1 MQAINT
7 TPRTLF
13 EKVWQQH
20 LVAAPANEPSIL
32 YIDLHLI
39 HEVTTPQ
46 AFDGLRMAGR
56 RLRRPDRTVATID
69 HNVPTSSV
77 QDRLHILDQIAAKQV
92 NALRR
97 NCAEFGVELY
107 DVQSPEQGIVHIIGP
122 ELGLT
127 KPGMTIVCGDS
138 HTSTHGAFG
147 ALAFGIGTSE
157 VEHVMATQTLPQ
169 DQPKTFRINVEG
181 ELPVGVTAKDI
192 VLHII
197 GEIGTAGATGYV
209 VEYAGSAIRALSME
223 GRMTICNMSIEAG
236 ARAGMIA
243 PDQTTFAYLQGRRF
257 SPNAQSWDEAVAH
270 WSTFVTD
277 EGARFDRELTLDAT
291 SLTPTVTWGTSPGM
305 VTGIDRSVP
314 TLATDAS
321 EADRNNF
328 LRALEYMDLKAG
340 MPMQEIAVDRVFI
353 GSCTNARIEDLRA
366 AAKLVSGY
374 RVSTS
379 VKAMVVPGS
388 QSVKAQAEQEGLD
401 LVFKSAGFDWRE
413 PGCSMCLGMNPDILA
428 PGERCASTS
437 NRNFEGRQGRGG
449 RTHLVSPVMAA
460 AAAITGHLT
469 DVRQW
474 KFKEASTVGPEP
486 IFVVD
491 QMLASGGSR

>member
-1 MQAINT
+1 MSAK
-7 TPRTLF
+7 TLF
-13 EKVWQQH
+13 EKVWEQH
-20 LVAAPANEPSIL
+20 VVVEPAGEPSIL
-32 YIDLHLI
+32 YIDLHLV
-39 HEVTTPQ
+39 HEVTSPQ

-56 RLRRPDRTVATID
+56 KLRRPDRTIATVD

-77 QDRLHILDQIAAKQV
+77 QDRLHILDPIANKQIE
-92 NALRR
+92 ALRN
-97 NCAEFGVELY
+97 NCEDFGVELY
-107 DVQSPEQGIVHIIGP
+107 DVQSPDQGIVHIIGP

-169 DQPKTFRINVEG
+169 GKPKTFRINVEG
-181 ELPVGVTAKDI
+181 KLPLGVTAKDI

-209 VEYAGSAIRALSME
+209 VEYAGSAIRGLSME

-243 PDQTTFAYLQGRRF
+243 PDETTFAYLKGRKF
-257 SPNAQSWDEAVAH
+257 SPKGAAWDEAVAH
-270 WSTFVTD
+270 WSTLVSD
-277 EGARFDRELTLDAT
+277 EGAVFDRELHIDAEK
-291 SLTPTVTWGTSPGM
+291 LTPTVTWGTSPGM
-305 VTGIDRSVP
+305 VTGIDSTVP
-314 TLATDAS
+314 ALPESAS
-321 EADRNNF
+321 EADAKGF
-328 LRALEYMDLKAG
+328 ERALEYMDLKPG
-340 MPMQEIAVDRVFI
+340 TPMQEIAIDRVFI

-366 AAKLVSGY
+366 AAKLVRGY
-374 RVSTS
+374 QVATT

-388 QSVKAQAEQEGLD
+388 QHVKAQAELEGLD
-401 LVFKSAGFDWRE
+401 AVFKAAGFDWRE
-413 PGCSMCLGMNPDILA
+413 PGCSMCLGMNPDILE

-469 DVRQW
+469 DVRTW
-474 KFKEASTVGPEP
+474 EFK
-486 IFVVD
+486 D
-491 QMLASGGSR
+491 CQ